1 MNIDLCYT
9 VRTER
14 RESMKSKIILIFFV
28 ALCSFVFSVDCRAV
42 EIHVEFNESL
52 TNETSWV
59 YGSNTKISNEKGFY
73 ITGGDSL
80 AVESPTFD
88 FAITSVTVVAHRA
101 SENTD
106 RKLYAVPM
114 TVAGALEDRICDI
127 TPTGANSTEI
137 SCGWPKESGV
147 RKIGFKIAG
156 ESGNVYLLSAK
167 ILGVSIPY
175 PPEDL
180 EASRVGGRQL
190 DIKWKNSD
198 AVVGCKVLIYKASW
212 QDEYFETVCSCDF
225 DKEGFEN
232 AGGNPKK
239 IGNLAE
245 SYPDFEGS
253 MLIYLPT
260 NTIGQIQISTA
271 DDKGVLKH
279 KGFDDCALLHID
291 MTVRKYF
298 SSEAK
303 EEDSSIMTIGYEDP
317 SGTTN
322 VFATLNLESEFKREL
337 ITLKGFPPNTPILF
351 NATGNKTNHRVAIDE
366 INFIKNYSP
375 AGERMELIREMD
387 TCESKIRIVD
397 LERNTD
403 YIIKVTAFDV
413 RGKESES
420 AELRVRTTSQNDAG
434 FYIRVQ

>member
-1 MNIDLCYT
+1 
-9 VRTER
+9 
-14 RESMKSKIILIFFV
+14 MKTKIITTFFV
-28 ALCSFVFSVDCRAV
+28 ALCSSVFSFDCRAAG
-42 EIHVEFNESL
+42 IHVDFNESL
-52 TNETSWV
+52 TNETGWV

-73 ITGGDSL
+73 ITSGDSL

-88 FAITSVTVVAHRA
+88 FAITSVVVVAHLA
-101 SENTD
+101 SEDTT
-106 RKLYAVPM
+106 RSLYVLPI
-114 TVAGALEDRICDI
+114 TEDGVLEDKKCNI
-127 TPTGANSTEI
+127 TPLGPTSAEI
-137 SCGWPKESGV
+137 SCGWTREACV

-156 ESGNVYLLSAK
+156 GSGNVYLLRAK

-190 DIKWKNSD
+190 GIKWKNPD
-198 AVVGCKVLIYKASW
+198 AVASCKVLIYKALW

-232 AGGNPKK
+232 ARGNPKK

-291 MTVRKYF
+291 MTIRKYF

-303 EEDSSIMTIGYEDP
+303 DEDSDIMTIGYEDP

-337 ITLKGFPPNTPILF
+337 IPLKGFPSNTPILF
-351 NATGNKTNHRVAIDE
+351 NATGRKTEHRVIMDE

-413 RGKESES
+413 QGKESES
-420 AELRVRTTSQNDAG
+420 AELRVRTTSQNDMG
-434 FYIRVQ
+434 FYIKVQ